1 MRIIVLFSL
10 KPDADVTAFE
20 EWART
25 RELPGIR
32 ALVSVSEFQLLRA
45 TGLFGREGSPP
56 HQYFG
61 LIDVDDMEGF
71 NRDMASEAVRKIDAE
86 FRQFADDA
94 QFILTEALS
103 EVR

>member
-10 KPDADVTAFE
+10 KPGTDVAAFE

-32 ALVSVSEFQLLRA
+32 ALVSVSEFQMYRA
-45 TGLFGREGSPP
+45 TGLLGRDGDPP
-56 HQYFG
+56 QQYFG
-61 LIDVDDMEGF
+61 LIDVDDMDGF
-71 NRDMASEAVRKIDAE
+71 NRDMASEAVQKIDAE

-94 QFILTEALS
+94 QFILTEVLS